1 MSADNEIILE
11 NIAKVKTL
19 LGALENR
26 AEKIAYT
33 FEEEIVSHGAID
45 AINLEMSEK
54 VAELFRQIN
63 GDTEVEAIPA

>member
-1 MSADNEIILE
+1 MSADNEILLE
-11 NIAKVKTL
+11 NIQRVKTL
-19 LGALENR
+19 ISSLESK

-33 FEEEIVSHGAID
+33 FEEEIVSHGAMD

-63 GDTEVEAIPA
+63 GDTEVETIPA